1 MKTVVVTKR
10 KELSG
15 VQKLVIAI
23 QLSFIFSLL
32 MTLGSVLIFS

>member
-1 MKTVVVTKR
+1 MKTVVVTKH
-10 KELSG
+10 KELSS

-32 MTLGSVLIFS
+32 MTLGSVLIFR